1 MARVRS
7 PNYPQLSLPDA
18 IDRAAR
24 VFAKE
29 HRHKAPREVVAQH
42 LGYKGLNGASH
53 GVISALLKYGL
64 LDQEGETLNVTD
76 RTIAILHPSSPT
88 EKKQALIDAA
98 RSPALFSELLEQFS
112 GQLPSDENLRSYLIR
127 RGFSPS
133 SLDGVI
139 QVLRETMEL
148 VGDEDQHAE
157 ASAAPSVGQAPPA
170 RAAAS
175 APEYEEMSRPTAKSS
190 VTIESDHLRVSAIL
204 FDQAQVARLI
214 QILSANKL
222 MLPDSVEE
230 SDGSKD
236 NVD

>member
-1 MARVRS
+1 
-7 PNYPQLSLPDA
+7 
-18 IDRAAR
+18 
-24 VFAKE
+24 
-29 HRHKAPREVVAQH
+29 
-42 LGYKGLNGASH
+42 
-53 GVISALLKYGL
+53 
-64 LDQEGETLNVTD
+64 
-76 RTIAILHPSSPT
+76 
-88 EKKQALIDAA
+88 
-98 RSPALFSELLEQFS
+98 
-112 GQLPSDENLRSYLIR
+112 
-127 RGFSPS
+127 
-133 SLDGVI
+133 
-139 QVLRETMEL
+139 MEL